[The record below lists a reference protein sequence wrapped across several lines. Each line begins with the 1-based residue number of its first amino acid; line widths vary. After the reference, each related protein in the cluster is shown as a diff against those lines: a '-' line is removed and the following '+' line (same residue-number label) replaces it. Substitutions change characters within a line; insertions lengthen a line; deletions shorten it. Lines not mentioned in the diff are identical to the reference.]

1 MIKARELIWLR
12 WLPFL
17 CVLCGSVY
25 SSKRPNI
32 LFIMVDDMGW
42 NDVSYHGSDQIITPN
57 LDTLATQSVILQ
69 QYYSEAICTPAR
81 TALLTGKYP
90 MRLGMH
96 GMPLYNSEDRG
107 IPITEQLFPEYLK
120 KLGYSTHLV
129 GKWHLGMSRRQ
140 FLPLSRGYDSH
151 YGTRGG
157 FVDYYTH
164 HKVEGWPN
172 GRQFFGLDFFDDDI
186 PQNEEDRYIV
196 DALTD
201 RAIKIIQNHN
211 ESRPLFLHLAHT
223 APHAGNEGGLLQ
235 PPLFST
241 VRNRHIAHSDRRLY
255 AEMVTHLDTHIGK
268 VVRALA
274 NKGILEDTIIVFVS
288 DNGAPTVGQFNNWGV
303 NLPFRGKK
311 QTPWEGAVRVPAFI
325 WHSSFKP
332 KVWDGLMHITDWMPT
347 LLAAAGGEIGTG
359 IDGVNQWN
367 SICGDGESKRNDV
380 LIAIEDSATNVYAAY
395 RAGDYKIIVGNV
407 SGLSN
412 GYYGSDL
419 LRLKE
424 SPPDY
429 FPSLRSSDVA
439 KVFEKLG
446 LQLDYDQV
454 LAMRKASV
462 IRQLDGVRDLIPC
475 EPTPTRGCLYN
486 VRQDPSES
494 HNLWSRGTKIAAL
507 LTSRLRALWSMQQR
521 RGPLALD
528 ARSDPAN
535 FDYTWVPWLNDTMP
549 GDTNNTNSGTNITAN
564 NIDAGILENT
574 YLVNKSDLDTRTVAS
589 VVGCD
594 RATGFRNL
602 LCLIKTVI

>member
-1 MIKARELIWLR
+1 MLR

-42 NDVSYHGSDQIITPN
+42 NDVSYHGSDQIMTPN
-57 LDTLATQSVILQ
+57 IDTLATQSVILQ

-107 IPITEQLFPEYLK
+107 IPITEKLFPEYLK
-120 KLGYSTHLV
+120 KLGYKTHLV
-129 GKWHLGMSRRQ
+129 GKWHVGMSRRQ
-140 FLPLSRGYDSH
+140 FLPLSRGYDFH

-157 FVDYYTH
+157 FVDYYTYN
-164 HKVEGWPN
+164 KVEAWPN
-172 GRQFFGLDFFDDDI
+172 GRQQFGLDFFDNDI
-186 PQNEEDRYIV
+186 PQNKEDRYIV
-196 DALTD
+196 DAFTE
-201 RAIKIIQNHN
+201 RAIQIIQNHN
-211 ESRPLFLHLAHT
+211 KSLPLFLHFAQT

-241 VRNRHIAHSDRRLY
+241 VKNRHIAHSDRRLY
-255 AEMVTHLDTHIGK
+255 AEMVTRLDTSIGK
-268 VVRALA
+268 VVKALA
-274 NKGILEDTIIVFVS
+274 TKGILQDTIIVFVS

-332 KVWDGLMHITDWMPT
+332 KVWDGIMHVTDWMPT
-347 LLAAAGGEIGTG
+347 LLAAAGAEIETQ
-359 IDGVNQWN
+359 IDGVNQWK
-367 SICGDGESKRNDV
+367 SIAKDGESKRKDV
-380 LIAIEDSATNVYAAY
+380 LIAVEDSAANVYAAY
-395 RAGDYKIIVGNV
+395 RSGDYKIIVGNV

-412 GYYGSDL
+412 GYYGSDF
-419 LRLKE
+419 LKLKD

-439 KVFEKLG
+439 KVFENFG
-446 LQLDYDQV
+446 LQLDYDEV

-462 IRQLDGVRDLIPC
+462 IRQIDGVKDLIPC

-494 HNLWSRGTKIAAL
+494 HDLWSRGTKIAAL
-507 LTSRLRALWSMQQR
+507 LTSRLRALWSMQLR
-521 RGPLALD
+521 RGPPALD
-528 ARSDPAN
+528 ARADPAN
-535 FDYTWVPWLNDTMP
+535 FDYIWLPWLNDTMP
-549 GDTNNTNSGTNITAN
+549 GDSNNTNSGTNITTN
-564 NIDAGILENT
+564 NP
-574 YLVNKSDLDTRTVAS
+574 VNISDLNNNRTVPS

-594 RATGFRNL
+594 GATVFRNL
-602 LCLIKTVI
+602 LCLLKSVI